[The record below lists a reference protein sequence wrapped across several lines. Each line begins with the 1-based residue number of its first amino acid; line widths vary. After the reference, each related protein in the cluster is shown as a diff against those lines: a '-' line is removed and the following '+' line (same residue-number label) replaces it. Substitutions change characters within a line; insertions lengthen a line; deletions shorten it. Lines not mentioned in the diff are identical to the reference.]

1 MTSLF
6 YEMETNP
13 FMFQTTNQPIPLSKT
28 SKDSEVMWFST
39 FFTITGSHVFALEKT
54 RDIPSMDKIRFFS
67 AEIAILL
74 RRSQKFDG

>member
-6 YEMETNP
+6 YEMENNP

-39 FFTITGSHVFALEKT
+39 FFNITGSHVFALN
-54 RDIPSMDKIRFFS
+54 IPGHPIDGQNPFFFGRNRHF
-67 AEIAILL
+67 A
-74 RRSQKFDG
+74 